1 MSFLSDIFGYVL
13 NFFYN
18 LINNYG
24 IAIIIFSVLLRLI
37 LIPITI
43 KQQKTMKKSAK
54 LQGKMKE
61 IQEKYKN
68 NPEKL
73 NQETIELY
81 KTEKMSPFS
90 GCFSAILQL
99 VIILSVFWLVSQ
111 PLTYMKK
118 AYKNDVTAQIMEEYK
133 KDIQESSSRRNYPEI
148 QIISKI
154 EEDYKKITN
163 KLENYDNKEND
174 VIKSEV
180 QEENETQQSNSEEQE
195 DSKENTTIENMTKEE
210 LEERQ
215 QLLSKLRINMN
226 LFGLDLSKVPSQN
239 LNDWKVYI
247 IPVLYVLTSFI
258 SIKIST
264 NTQKKKKEKDVI
276 INDENKKDSSDEM
289 LDSIGQMNNSMAY
302 MMPIMAISIASIA
315 PLGLAL
321 YWFISNLLII
331 IERLVIDKFVSS
343 KEEEENG

>member
-1 MSFLSDIFGYVL
+1 M
-13 NFFYN
+13 
-18 LINNYG
+18 G
-24 IAIIIFSVLLRLI
+24 IS
-37 LIPITI
+37 
-43 KQQKTMKKSAK
+43 
-54 LQGKMKE
+54 
-61 IQEKYKN
+61 
-68 NPEKL
+68 
-73 NQETIELY
+73 
-81 KTEKMSPFS
+81 
-90 GCFSAILQL
+90 
-99 VIILSVFWLVSQ
+99 
-111 PLTYMKK
+111 
-118 AYKNDVTAQIMEEYK
+118 
-133 KDIQESSSRRNYPEI
+133 YPEI